1 MIYTKEMY
9 DSELKTKGYTLSY
22 KTNPT
27 CIETVGFRETQ
38 EKFELQIKLEKEQ
51 DELIPIIREIAE
63 QYSLLDAK
71 KTVGLVD
78 IHISSVNGV
87 ILKYTATEDDKVYIR
102 CVLPDENGKYP
113 WNEGCDPLY
122 KNQWD
127 SNDDD
132 NYCTIVRLVH
142 QFGFRWINEAEASGR
157 RIIY

>member
-1 MIYTKEMY
+1 MNM
-9 DSELKTKGYTLSY
+9 KTKGYTLSY
-22 KTNPT
+22 KTDPT

-63 QYSLLDAK
+63 QYSLLDAE
-71 KTVGLVD
+71 KTVAIFDVD
-78 IHISSVNGV
+78 ISSISGI
-87 ILKYTATEDDKVYIR
+87 ILKYTTTGDNKVCIR

-132 NYCTIVRLVH
+132 DYCTIDRLVH